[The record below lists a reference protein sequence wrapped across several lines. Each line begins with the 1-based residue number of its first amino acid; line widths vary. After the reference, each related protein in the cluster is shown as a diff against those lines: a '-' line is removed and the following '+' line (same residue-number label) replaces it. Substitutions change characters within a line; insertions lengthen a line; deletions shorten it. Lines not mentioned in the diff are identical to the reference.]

1 MKILEG
7 SFQCE
12 ANTFCSQ
19 RAGIEDFERYEG
31 EELLNKMAS
40 TPIFWEAGAK
50 VVPLLYASALPS
62 GMVTLEAFEYYKNLF
77 ADMVEQEKDA
87 DGIYLYLHGSMYV
100 EGLGSG
106 EEWLLKAIRQV
117 VGTQVPIAVAL
128 DYHANLSDGFLEQV
142 NAVQGFRT
150 APHIDQDDT
159 ERRAAKSLL
168 ACIQNHVCPKPAV
181 FRIPFLGGDAS
192 TTDKEPFVSITKRL
206 EKLDGE
212 EGVIS
217 CGFFNG
223 QPWYDSSYTG
233 NCAVVSCT
241 DAAREQKEC
250 LELAKMFWDGR
261 ENLTLAHAMSV
272 DEAVVSS
279 LEQRNGI
286 VFVTDS
292 GDNTTAGADGEGT
305 LLLREYL
312 KREAEGVLICG
323 ILAKDIVDE
332 LLKEDIGAEKE
343 ICLCG
348 GYREK
353 QRIETVCQVT
363 LKKKGT
369 VYGWAGDEVGEGVL
383 VACGSTDIVLT
394 NARAAFTTPEHFS
407 RMGVCP
413 EDYRVIVI
421 KMGYLFPK
429 LKTITENFIFALTPG
444 VSSNDFGELDY
455 RNLKKRMYP
464 IDQSITW
471 EDIVQQAELDTER

>member
-12 ANTFCSQ
+12 ANTFCGQ

-31 EELLNKMAS
+31 EELLNKMAA
-40 TPIFWEAGAK
+40 TPIFREAGAK

-77 ADMVEQEKDA
+77 VDLIKQEKDV

-117 VGTQVPIAVAL
+117 VGERIPIAVAL
-128 DYHANLSDGFLEQV
+128 DYHANLSDGFLKQV

-168 ACIQNHVCPKPAV
+168 ACICSHVCPKPAV
-181 FRIPFLGGDAS
+181 FRVPFLGGDAS
-192 TTDKEPFVSITKRL
+192 TTDKEPFVSITKHL
-206 EKLDGE
+206 EELDGE
-212 EGVIS
+212 EGVVS
-217 CGFFNG
+217 CAFFNG
-223 QPWYDSSYTG
+223 QPWYDSPYTG

-241 DAAREQKEC
+241 DAVRGRREA
-250 LELAKMFWDGR
+250 LELAKMFWAARD
-261 ENLTLAHAMSV
+261 NLTLEHAMPV
-272 DEAVVSS
+272 DEAVAAS
-279 LEQRNGI
+279 LEPRDGI

-292 GDNTTAGADGEGT
+292 GDNTTAGADGEGS

-312 KREAEGVLICG
+312 KRNVKEVLVCG
-323 ILAKDIVDE
+323 ILAKDIVNE
-332 LLKEDIGAEKE
+332 LLKEELGVQKE
-343 ICLCG
+343 ICLNK
-348 GYREK
+348 GYQEK

-383 VACGSTDIVLT
+383 VSCGNTDIVLT
-394 NARAAFTTPEHFS
+394 NARAAFTTPEHFF

-413 EDYRVIVI
+413 EDYQVIVI

-429 LKTITENFIFALTPG
+429 LKTITEDFIFALTPG
-444 VSSNDFGELDY
+444 VSSNDFGQLEY
-455 RNLKKRMYP
+455 RNLKKQMYP
-464 IDQSITW
+464 IDKSIAW
-471 EDIVQQAELDTER
+471 EDVMTQMELE

>member
-12 ANTFCSQ
+12 ANTFCGQ

-31 EELLNKMAS
+31 EELLNKMAA
-40 TPIFWEAGAK
+40 TPIFREAGAE

-77 ADMVEQEKDA
+77 VKLIEQEKDA

-106 EEWLLKAIRQV
+106 EEWLLKAIRQA
-117 VGTQVPIAVAL
+117 VGEEIPIAAAL

-150 APHIDQDDT
+150 APHTDQDDT
-159 ERRAAKSLL
+159 ERRAARSLL
-168 ACIQNHVCPKPAV
+168 ACIGSHVRPKPAV
-181 FRIPFLGGDAS
+181 FRVPFLGGDAS

-206 EKLDGE
+206 EELDRE
-212 EGVIS
+212 EEVIS
-217 CGFFNG
+217 CAFFNG
-223 QPWYDSSYTG
+223 QPWYDSPYTG

-241 DAAREQKEC
+241 DAVRGQREARK
-250 LELAKMFWDGR
+250 LAKMFWDGR
-261 ENLTLAHAMSV
+261 DNLTLAHAMPA
-272 DEAVVSS
+272 DEAVEAS
-279 LEQRNGI
+279 LEQREGI
-286 VFVTDS
+286 LFVTDS

-312 KREAEGVLICG
+312 KRDEKGVLVCG
-323 ILAKDIVDE
+323 ILARDVVNE
-332 LLKEDIGAEKE
+332 LLKEEPGTKKE
-343 ICLCG
+343 ICLCR
-348 GYREK
+348 GYQEK

-363 LKKKGT
+363 LKKKGI

-383 VACGSTDIVLT
+383 AACGNTDIVLT

-444 VSSNDFGELDY
+444 VSSNDFGQLDY
-455 RNLKKRMYP
+455 RSLKRRMYP
-464 IDQSITW
+464 IDKSITW
-471 EDIVQQAELDTER
+471 EDVMKQSIR